1 MVAINMK
8 EKEINILGRITSEG
22 KLRLYIA
29 ELNAFTQQ
37 WKNTRVVAT
46 FKVYQPGSS
55 AALRGYYFN
64 CVVPAMK
71 RALWEAGERKTDEQ
85 TELWLREMSPIMYQ
99 QEADPETGKYTTT
112 LREIVDLDNAELIEH
127 IETIK
132 QLAATDFYTYI
143 EDPST
148 I

>member
-1 MVAINMK
+1 MK
-8 EKEINILGRITSEG
+8 QREINISGRITSEG
-22 KLRLYIA
+22 KLAMYMQ
-29 ELNAFTQQ
+29 ELNAFAQQ
-37 WKNTRVVAT
+37 WKNTRIVAT

-64 CVVPAMK
+64 YVVPTMK
-71 RALWEAGERKTDEQ
+71 RALWETGERKTDEQ

-112 LREIVDLDNAELIEH
+112 LREIADLDNAELIEH

-132 QLAATDFYTYI
+132 QFAAEDFNTYI
-143 EDPST
+143 DDPNT

>member
-1 MVAINMK
+1 MK
-8 EKEINILGRITSEG
+8 RREINISGRITSEG
-22 KLRLYIA
+22 KLAIYMQ
-29 ELNAFTQQ
+29 ELNAFAKQ
-37 WKNTRVVAT
+37 WKNTRIVAT

-64 CVVPAMK
+64 CVVPTIK
-71 RALWEAGERKTDEQ
+71 RALWETGERKTDEQ

-112 LREIVDLDNAELIEH
+112 LREIADLDNSELIEH

-132 QLAATDFYTYI
+132 QLAATDFYIYI
-143 EDPST
+143 EDPNT

>member
-1 MVAINMK
+1 MK
-8 EKEINILGRITSEG
+8 QREININGFIDSQG
-22 KLRLYIA
+22 KVRFYMA
-29 ELNAFTQQ
+29 ELNAFAQQ
-37 WKNTRVVAT
+37 WKNTRMVAT

-55 AALRGYYFN
+55 AALKGYYFN
-64 CVVPAMK
+64 CVVPAVK
-71 RALWEAGERKTDEQ
+71 RALWENGERKTDEQ

-112 LREIVDLDNAELIEH
+112 LRKIADLDNAELIEH

-132 QLAATDFYTYI
+132 QLSAENFNIYI
-143 EDPST
+143 EDPNT

>member
-1 MVAINMK
+1 MAVINMK
-8 EKEINILGRITSEG
+8 QKGINILGRITSEG

-71 RALWEAGERKTDEQ
+71 RALWETGERKTDEQ
-85 TELWLREMSPIMYQ
+85 TESWLREMSPIMYQ

-112 LREIVDLDNAELIEH
+112 IREIADLDNAELIEH
-127 IETIK
+127 IETIR

-143 EDPST
+143 EDPNT

>member
-1 MVAINMK
+1 MK
-8 EKEINILGRITSEG
+8 QREINISGRITSEG
-22 KLRLYIA
+22 KLAIYMQD
-29 ELNAFTQQ
+29 LNAFAQQ
-37 WKNTRVVAT
+37 WKNTRIVAT

-71 RALWEAGERKTDEQ
+71 RALWENGERKTDEQ

-112 LREIVDLDNAELIEH
+112 LREIADLDNAELIEH

-143 EDPST
+143 EDPNT